1 MSRIYVD
8 RVTPYQSASV
18 TIDNLSAPTLTSKTE
33 FNSYTSSND
42 SKVTNLINDT
52 GSYARLDASNTFTGG
67 QQIASGSSEGGR
79 FTDEFTYSSPSTTV
93 YYTKDS
99 RNQGRTVYLTSGQSP
114 TGVAGEFGNYN
125 TYAESYLNFP
135 TGYGRWYSN
144 LLEYK
149 EAVGSGGGAGYYGF
163 ENIINGGGQ
172 RTSVVASGSLIRYAT
187 SDIQDNY
194 NGHTLIS
201 LQGQGINI
209 GTDTSAYTQARDGI
223 NIGSSAGAVN
233 FGGATTFGNTAT
245 FENTVEFQAA
255 ISASA
260 GVTGSF
266 SVNGGETTL
275 NGNTTVNAEKL
286 IIDNPN
292 GNHLLEVNANAV
304 AQFKG
309 NTNQYN
315 ESTSYSVTRQQ
326 GKTTE
331 LYMNAYSSSYDNG
344 FRVIG
349 DDSFNGFKLQ
359 DWNGSYTWNS
369 WMEVAKDSK
378 VSVKRVLNLEAQ
390 DPLPAGAL
398 GDLSVSG
405 SSLYFHNGTSWG
417 VIS

>member
-52 GSYARLDASNTFTGG
+52 GSYARLDANNTFTGG
-67 QQIASGSSEGGR
+67 QQIASGSSVGGY
-79 FTDEFTYSSPSTTV
+79 FTDEFTYSSPSTTI
-93 YYTKDS
+93 YYTKNS
-99 RNQGRTVYLTSGQSP
+99 SNQGRTVYLTSGESP
-114 TGVAGEFGNYN
+114 TGVAGEFGTYN

-135 TGYGRWYSN
+135 TAYGRWYSN

-149 EAVGSGGGAGYYGF
+149 EAVGTGGGAGYYGF

-172 RTSVVASGSLIRYAT
+172 RASVVASGSLIRYAT
-187 SDIQDNY
+187 MDIQDNY
-194 NGHTLIS
+194 DGHTLIS

-209 GTDTSAYTQARDGI
+209 GTDTSAYTQARDNI

-245 FENTVEFQAA
+245 FEQV
-255 ISASA
+255 
-260 GVTGSF
+260 
-266 SVNGGETTL
+266 
-275 NGNTTVNAEKL
+275 
-286 IIDNPN
+286 
-292 GNHLLEVNANAV
+292 
-304 AQFKG
+304 
-309 NTNQYN
+309 
-315 ESTSYSVTRQQ
+315 
-326 GKTTE
+326 
-331 LYMNAYSSSYDNG
+331 M
-344 FRVIG
+344 
-349 DDSFNGFKLQ
+349 KLQ
-359 DWNGSYTWNS
+359 
-369 WMEVAKDSK
+369 
-378 VSVKRVLNLEAQ
+378 AQ
-390 DPLPAGAL
+390 DPLPAGTL